1 MSTSSGSVSMLDY
14 SNEKSNVKFRIDQ
27 VTAGNYTAQA
37 TAVSDLQVAIGGIT
51 LGTIASRILTAE
63 ETFISRTPPS
73 DKAAQ
78 RESKWL
84 VRSEDAVTH
93 EILRHEI
100 PTADASLLSSNSD
113 LITVFP
119 TGVLANFK
127 TAWEAVVVSKAGNA
141 VTLLS
146 LEFVGKRL

>member
-1 MSTSSGSVSMLDY
+1 MSTSSGSVSFLDY
-14 SNEKSNVKFRIDQ
+14 SNERSATKFRIDQ

-37 TAVSDLQVAIGGIT
+37 TAVSNLQTAMGGIT
-51 LGTIASRILTAE
+51 LGNIASRILTAE
-63 ETFISRTPPS
+63 ETFISRTPAT

-84 VRSEDAVTH
+84 VRSEDTVTH
-93 EILRHEI
+93 EIVRHEI
-100 PTADASLLSSNSD
+100 PTADQSLLSGNSD

-119 TGVLANFK
+119 TGVLADFK

-141 VTLLS
+141 VTLIS